1 MDERT
6 IIRPDRQKS
15 IGLLLKWAAPC
26 LLMSMAL
33 CAGCGEPQAG
43 GSGDS
48 PPRDTEPLVQTQP
61 RTAQV
66 VEPAPAAPAAPA
78 SGFGPAAITVLPL
91 TELSQ
96 PTDDRGQQLN
106 VYVSL
111 ADAYGS
117 QMKAPGVFRIELY
130 DYVQRSAEPKGQRI
144 AIWPDMDLTSPAENQ
159 KYWRD
164 FLRAYEFVV
173 PVQISPEKKMYVLE
187 VTCLIP
193 AGRRLSA
200 EWLLRPGN

>member
-6 IIRPDRQKS
+6 ISRPDRPES
-15 IGLLLKWAAPC
+15 LGLLLKWAAPC
-26 LLMSMAL
+26 LLMSVVL

-43 GSGDS
+43 GNGDS
-48 PPRDTEPLVQTQP
+48 PRRDAEPLVEAEP
-61 RTAQV
+61 KTAQV
-66 VEPAPAAPAAPA
+66 VEPPAAAPA
-78 SGFGPAAITVLPL
+78 SGFGPAAIAILPL

-96 PTDDRGQQLN
+96 PTGDRGQQLN
-106 VYVSL
+106 IYVSL

-130 DYVQRSAEPKGQRI
+130 DHVQRSAEPKGQRI
-144 AIWPDMDLTSPAENQ
+144 AIWPDIDLTNPAENQ
-159 KYWRD
+159 KSWRD
-164 FLRAYEFVV
+164 FLRAYEFTV
-173 PVQISPEKKMYVLE
+173 PAQIPPEKTYVLE

-200 EWLLRPGN
+200 EWLLRPGD